1 MAMQTEISKQTG
13 WRLFVRSVIGRAYP
27 RAVGSVRDL
36 NFLFFDV
43 LMPFMATIGYVYVYR
58 ALNAPEEYIGFVVL
72 GGAMMSFWAN
82 ILWSMAS
89 QLYWEKENGNLAL
102 YIIAPTPL
110 MSILFGMAA
119 GGLIATTVRALAVM
133 ILGSLIFQVS
143 YVVTSFWLLFA
154 VFVLTMLAL
163 YGMGIMLA
171 SLFLLL
177 NREAW
182 HLSSMLQ
189 EPIHFLSG
197 FYFPVKALGFWP
209 AALASIIPLTLGM
222 DAMRQLLFAANVDF
236 GFLPVGLEVSILAG
250 LSVLYIMAAFFM
262 LRYMERMAIRQGKI
276 TDRLS

>member
-1 MAMQTEISKQTG
+1 MQTEISKQTG

-102 YIIAPTPL
+102 YIIAPTSL

-262 LRYMERMAIRQGKI
+262 LRYMERLAIRQGKI

>member
-1 MAMQTEISKQTG
+1 MQTEISKQTG

-102 YIIAPTPL
+102 YIIAPTSL

-236 GFLPVGLEVSILAG
+236 GFLPVELEVSILAG
-250 LSVLYIMAAFFM
+250 LSVLYIAAALFM
-262 LRYMERMAIRQGKI
+262 LRYMERLAIRQGKI

>member
-102 YIIAPTPL
+102 YIIAPTSL

-250 LSVLYIMAAFFM
+250 LSVLYIAAAFFM
-262 LRYMERMAIRQGKI
+262 LRYMERLAIRQGKI

>member
-1 MAMQTEISKQTG
+1 MQTEISKQTG

-102 YIIAPTPL
+102 YIIAPTSL

-250 LSVLYIMAAFFM
+250 LSVLYIAAAFFM
-262 LRYMERMAIRQGKI
+262 LRYMERLAIRQGKI

>member
-1 MAMQTEISKQTG
+1 MQTEISKQTG

-102 YIIAPTPL
+102 YIIAPTSL

-250 LSVLYIMAAFFM
+250 LSVLYIAAALFM
-262 LRYMERMAIRQGKI
+262 LRYMERLAIRQGKI

>member
-1 MAMQTEISKQTG
+1 MAIQTEISKQTG

-102 YIIAPTPL
+102 YIIAPTSL

-236 GFLPVGLEVSILAG
+236 GFLPVELEVSILVG
-250 LSVLYIMAAFFM
+250 LSVLYIAAAFFM
-262 LRYMERMAIRQGKI
+262 LRYMERLAIRQGKI

>member
-1 MAMQTEISKQTG
+1 MAMQTEISKQSG
-13 WRLFVRSVIGRAYP
+13 WRLFARSVIGRAYP

-58 ALNAPEEYIGFVVL
+58 ALKAPEEYIGFVVL
-72 GGAMMSFWAN
+72 GGAMLSFWAN

-154 VFVLTMLAL
+154 VFFLTMLAL

-209 AALASIIPLTLGM
+209 ATLASIIPLTLGM

-236 GFLPVGLEVSILAG
+236 GFLPVELEVSILAG
-250 LSVLYIMAAFFM
+250 LSVLYIAAAFFM
-262 LRYMERMAIRQGKI
+262 LRYMERLAIRQGKI

>member
-102 YIIAPTPL
+102 YIIAPTSL

-154 VFVLTMLAL
+154 VFILTMLAL

-262 LRYMERMAIRQGKI
+262 LRYMERLAIRQGKI

>member
-1 MAMQTEISKQTG
+1 MQTEISKQTG

-102 YIIAPTPL
+102 YIIAPTSL

>member
-102 YIIAPTPL
+102 YIIAPTSL

-250 LSVLYIMAAFFM
+250 LSVLYIMVAFFM
-262 LRYMERMAIRQGKI
+262 LRYMERLAIRQGKI

>member
-1 MAMQTEISKQTG
+1 
-13 WRLFVRSVIGRAYP
+13 
-27 RAVGSVRDL
+27 
-36 NFLFFDV
+36 
-43 LMPFMATIGYVYVYR
+43 MATIGYVYVYR

-102 YIIAPTPL
+102 YIIAPTSL

-250 LSVLYIMAAFFM
+250 LSVLYIAAAFFM
-262 LRYMERMAIRQGKI
+262 LRYMERLAIRQGKI